1 MNEMTPLTLETF
13 NNAPVPEAM
22 HWLEGVYAQN
32 WVLAQTLPARP
43 FASVAAL
50 VHALT
55 ATVSR
60 VDAAQQMALIGAYA
74 ASADQAM
81 QAALAHLQTIGAATA
96 EQVAQI
102 NVQREAYAAR
112 FGSPYVV
119 ALPGPR
125 GTGLGVRAIADTLVR
140 RLRSHPDAE
149 RSEALR
155 HIHRLAELCLQKKFA
170 QDASLGRATWDGIEA
185 LSQFS
190 EAPAGDARPL
200 TVTYL
205 TDAHRACM
213 LHIAD
218 HMRASGFD
226 SVTVDAVGNV
236 VGIYCS
242 ADPHARSLMTGSH
255 YDTVRNAGRYDGR
268 LGIYAPITY
277 VAQLAQQGRRLPFH
291 LEVVAFAEEEGQRY
305 EAEFLA
311 SHALIG
317 GFQADWM
324 ALTDAAGVTLQAAMA
339 QAGAPISTDLADI
352 ARIKRD
358 PSQYLGFIEI
368 HIEQG
373 PVLNGLNLPL
383 GVVTSIYGSA
393 RGQGYIQGLASHA
406 GTTPMDQRRDAVAA
420 IAELVSYVEQRAA
433 QDGDSVGTV
442 GMLLVPNGSP
452 NVIPG
457 RCHFSLDLRAPNNA
471 QRDALKRDVLAFLED
486 LCERRGVSYALDLAM
501 DVSAAVSAPDWQAR
515 WERAVAQL
523 GLPVFCMPSGAGHDA
538 MILHKVMPQA
548 MLFVRGENGGIS
560 HNPLESTTAED
571 MDLAVR
577 ALGHL
582 VEELACDDLG

>member
-1 MNEMTPLTLETF
+1 MTSLSLDTF
-13 NNAPVPEAM
+13 NTAAEPDALQ
-22 HWLEGVYAQN
+22 WLAGTYAQD
-32 WVLAQTLPARP
+32 WVLARTLPARP

-50 VHALT
+50 AHAL
-55 ATVSR
+55 ANTVSR
-60 VDAAQQMALIGAYA
+60 ADAAQQVALISAGAA
-74 ASADQAM
+74 AADQAM
-81 QAALAHLQTIGAATA
+81 QARLAQLQAAGAATA
-96 EQVAQI
+96 EQVAHIAAQC
-102 NVQREAYAAR
+102 QAYAAR
-112 FGSPYVV
+112 FGYPYVV
-119 ALPGPR
+119 ALAGPR
-125 GTGLGVRAIADTLVR
+125 GTGLGARAIADTLAR

-149 RSEALR
+149 RAEALR
-155 HIHRLAELCLQKKFA
+155 HIHRLAELHLQALFA
-170 QDASLGRATWDGIEA
+170 QDVSLGRMAWDGIEA
-185 LSQFS
+185 LAQFS

-205 TDAHRACM
+205 SDAHRACM

-218 HMRASGFD
+218 HMRASGCD
-226 SVTVDAVGNV
+226 SVTIDAVGNV
-236 VGIYCS
+236 VGVYRS
-242 ADPHARSLMTGSH
+242 ANPKARSLMTGSH

-268 LGIYAPITY
+268 LGIYVPTTY

-324 ALTDAAGVTLQAAMA
+324 DLTDAAGVRLQTAMA
-339 QAGAPISTDLADI
+339 QAGAPISIDLAEI

-358 PSQYLGFIEI
+358 PAQYLGFVEI

-393 RGQGYIQGLASHA
+393 RGQGHIQGLASHA
-406 GTTPMDQRRDAVAA
+406 GTTPMNQRRDAVAA
-420 IAELVSYVEQRAA
+420 MAELVGYVEQRAA

-486 LCERRGVSYALDLAM
+486 LCERRGVSYELDLAM

-515 WERAVAQL
+515 WERAVAQV

-571 MDLAVR
+571 MQLAVQ

-582 VEELACDDLG
+582 VDELASEALV